1 MALLRWL
8 DLLGGLKVRVRYELM
23 TFLDKMRGIHP
34 KRCVFCGRKLTDIE
48 VKYYENS
55 CDKCE
60 EKNMRI
66 WERE

>member
-1 MALLRWL
+1 M
-8 DLLGGLKVRVRYELM
+8 VRVRYELM
-23 TFLDKMRGIHP
+23 TFLDRVRGIHP

-48 VKYYENS
+48 IKYYENS